1 MQRSWVLATVVEHIA
16 SAPQR
21 LQQQRQWWSAQ
32 RHRSRGVRH
41 VSMAIGRQPVPS
53 SCLVALSRRPHFR
66 RRRHPSSA
74 ALTRVRSV
82 LCMCACGTCVSGAD
96 IRSHISCGLYSF
108 SFRLVHG
115 SSNLCSCAKCMSQ
128 ESTCAGTAFQYA
140 AVAQLGA
147 WSIIALRRKCAVE
160 SL

>member
-1 MQRSWVLATVVEHIA
+1 MACAAKWVLATVVEHIA

-21 LQQQRQWWSAQ
+21 LQQQR
-32 RHRSRGVRH
+32 
-41 VSMAIGRQPVPS
+41 PS

-96 IRSHISCGLYSF
+96 IRSHTSCGLYSF
-108 SFRLVHG
+108 SSRLVHG

-128 ESTCAGTAFQYA
+128 ESTCAGTAFSVCCSCATWSMEHYCIT
-140 AVAQLGA
+140 AQ
-147 WSIIALRRKCAVE
+147 CAVE